1 MPRTCSNGCSRAA
14 STSTAATG
22 ACASASASTTTR
34 PRWTRS
40 SPPRRRRCDRIGAMR
55 ILRVLAA
62 AALVAVAPVALHAA
76 EPFPGKQIRFVVPYP
91 PGGPLDTVARL
102 LGQKVSASVKH
113 PVVIDN
119 VPGAGG
125 NIGAG
130 TVARAAPDGYTILMG
145 AVATHAINPT
155 LYPSIPY
162 NAEKDFIAVTQLA
175 STPNV
180 LVLNPGVQAGT
191 VAEFIKLA
199 KAQPGKL
206 NFGSGS
212 TGSAGHLAGELF
224 KSMAGV
230 DMAHIPYKGAAAAMQ
245 DLVGGRVDL
254 MFDNLASSL
263 AQVKGGRVRALA
275 VTTAKR
281 SPLAPELPTVAE
293 AGLPGFDI
301 STWFGIFVPAGTP
314 RPVVDRLHDEFVKA
328 LAAPDVR
335 EKMLNLGA
343 EPVGNT
349 PEEFA
354 AYVRSEAA
362 KYAKLVKA
370 SGAKV

>member
-1 MPRTCSNGCSRAA
+1 MKLI
-14 STSTAATG
+14 
-22 ACASASASTTTR
+22 
-34 PRWTRS
+34 
-40 SPPRRRRCDRIGAMR
+40 RI
-55 ILRVLAA
+55 LAA
-62 AALVAVAPVALHAA
+62 AALVALAPLAGIGA
-76 EPFPGKQIRFVVPYP
+76 EPFPGKQVRFVVPYP

-102 LGQKVSASVKH
+102 LGQKVSASIKH

-130 TVARAAPDGYTILMG
+130 VVARAAPDGYTILMG

-155 LYPSIPY
+155 LYSTIPY
-162 NAEKDFIAVTQLA
+162 NAEKDFLAVTQVA

-180 LVLNPGVQAGT
+180 LVVNNAIEANS

-199 KAQPGKL
+199 KSKPGKL

-224 KSMAGV
+224 KTMAGV
-230 DMAHIPYKGAAAAMQ
+230 DMAHIPYKGAAGAMQ

-263 AQVKGGRVRALA
+263 SQVKGGRVRALA
-275 VTTAKR
+275 VTTSKR
-281 SPLAPELPTVAE
+281 TKLAPELPTIAE
-293 AGLPGFDI
+293 SGLPGFDI

-314 RPVVDRLHDEFVKA
+314 RPVVDRLHAEFTRA

-335 EKMLNLGA
+335 EKMLALGA
-343 EPVGNT
+343 EPVGST
-349 PEEFA
+349 PEQFT
-354 AYVRSEAA
+354 AYVKAEAA
-362 KYAKLVKA
+362 KYAKLVRT
-370 SGAKV
+370 SGAKVD

>member
-1 MPRTCSNGCSRAA
+1 MKI
-14 STSTAATG
+14 
-22 ACASASASTTTR
+22 TR
-34 PRWTRS
+34 
-40 SPPRRRRCDRIGAMR
+40 
-55 ILRVLAA
+55 LLAA
-62 AALVAVAPVALHAA
+62 AALVALASLPGFAA

-102 LGQKVSASVKH
+102 LGQKVSASIKH

-130 TVARAAPDGYTILMG
+130 VVARAAPDGYTILMG

-155 LYPSIPY
+155 LYSTIPY
-162 NAEKDFIAVTQLA
+162 NAEKDFLAVTQVA

-180 LVLNPGVQAGT
+180 LVVNNAIEANS

-199 KAQPGKL
+199 KSKPGKL

-224 KSMAGV
+224 KTMAGV
-230 DMAHIPYKGAAAAMQ
+230 DMAHIPYKGAAGAMQ
-245 DLVGGRVDL
+245 DLIGGRVDL

-263 AQVKGGRVRALA
+263 SQVKGGRVRALA
-275 VTTAKR
+275 VTTSKR
-281 SPLAPELPTVAE
+281 TKLAPELPTIAE
-293 AGLPGFDI
+293 SGLPGFDI

-314 RPVVDRLHDEFVKA
+314 RPVVDRLHAEFTRA

-335 EKMLNLGA
+335 EKMLALGA
-343 EPVGNT
+343 EPVGST
-349 PEEFA
+349 PEQFA
-354 AYVRSEAA
+354 AYVKAEAA
-362 KYAKLVKA
+362 KYAKLVRT
-370 SGAKV
+370 SGARVD

>member
-1 MPRTCSNGCSRAA
+1 MKIIRIL
-14 STSTAATG
+14 AAT
-22 ACASASASTTTR
+22 A
-34 PRWTRS
+34 
-40 SPPRRRRCDRIGAMR
+40 
-55 ILRVLAA
+55 LLA
-62 AALVAVAPVALHAA
+62 LAPQAGFGA
-76 EPFPGKQIRFVVPYP
+76 EPFPGKQVRFVVPYP

-102 LGQKVSASVKH
+102 LGQKVSASIGH
-113 PVVIDN
+113 PVLIEN

-130 TVARAAPDGYTILMG
+130 VVARAAPDGYTILMG

-155 LYPSIPY
+155 LYSTIPY
-162 NAEKDFIAVTQLA
+162 NAQKDFIAVTQLA
-175 STPNV
+175 TTPNV
-180 LVLNPGVQAGT
+180 LVVNNAVEANS

-199 KAQPGKL
+199 KSKPGKL

-224 KSMAGV
+224 KTMAGV

-245 DLVGGRVDL
+245 DLVAGRVDL

-263 AQVKGGRVRALA
+263 SQVKGGRVRALA

-281 SPLAPELPTVAE
+281 TKLAPELPTIAE
-293 AGLPGFDI
+293 SGLAGFDI

-314 RPVVDRLHDEFVKA
+314 RPVVDRLHAEFTRA

-335 EKMLNLGA
+335 EKILALGA
-343 EPVGNT
+343 EPVGST
-349 PEEFA
+349 PEQFA
-354 AYVRSEAA
+354 AYVKAEAA
-362 KYAKLVKA
+362 KYAKLVRT
-370 SGAKV
+370 SGAKVD

>member
-1 MPRTCSNGCSRAA
+1 MRTFR
-14 STSTAATG
+14 
-22 ACASASASTTTR
+22 
-34 PRWTRS
+34 
-40 SPPRRRRCDRIGAMR
+40 
-55 ILRVLAA
+55 LLAA
-62 AALVAVAPVALHAA
+62 AALVALTSLASFATG
-76 EPFPGKQIRFVVPYP
+76 PFPSKQIRFVVPYP

-102 LGQKVSASVKH
+102 LGQKVGASIRH
-113 PVVIDN
+113 PVVVDN

-130 TVARAAPDGYTILMG
+130 VVARAAPDGYTLLMG

-175 STPNV
+175 ATPNV
-180 LVLNPGVQAGT
+180 LVLNPGVQAGS

-199 KAQPGKL
+199 KSQPGKL

-224 KSMAGV
+224 KSLAGV

-245 DLVGGRVDL
+245 DLIGGRVDL

-263 AQVKGGRVRALA
+263 AQVKAGRVKALA

-281 SPLAPELPTVAE
+281 STLAPDLPTIAE
-293 AGLPGFDI
+293 SGLPGFDI

-314 RPVVDRLHDEFVKA
+314 RPVVERLHAEFTRA

-343 EPVGNT
+343 EPVGST
-349 PEEFA
+349 PDEFA
-354 AYVRSEAA
+354 AYVKAEAA

-370 SGAKV
+370 SGAKVD